1 MHIGENII
9 RLRKEKKMTQEE
21 LANLVFV
28 SPKTVSSWEKERN
41 LPNIETL
48 ILLADIFNTDINT
61 ILGLNLETSKDI
73 QKAYKKKNQRKLILL
88 IIILILNFL
97 FFINVQESGISFIIG
112 KYNYNN
118 KIISLTDILAARQFM
133 YSYNMYYILYIII
146 ISVLYLFYKKKWKY
160 PLIII
165 SGLFLILCTGSILS
179 SIVQTNYDFYDYFIS
194 NANNIIIFIINLLAF
209 INGIKLFKQ
218 SRKIKS
224 KVK

>member
-48 ILLADIFNTDINT
+48 ILLADIFDTDINT

-133 YSYNMYYILYIII
+133 YSYNVYYILYIVI

-160 PLIII
+160 PLTII